1 MRHVVMLLCL
11 LAVAACGG
19 TPRPFEHDP
28 SRVSY
33 GRQLR
38 DKVEVAIS
46 PPRNMPDEMGERVA
60 AALAIELQSYGI
72 VAAVAPAEAPIQL
85 EGVMSTR
92 DAGMSIEVQVDW
104 RIRGKPRTDE
114 PVTIKTRA
122 PPEDYAQQA
131 ERLVSRIAQQAAP
144 RVATLIGKPPNF
156 IPKAPGQ
163 VAAGITIPY
172 EFPPDPAAAP
182 PPDGAVPTST
192 TTPTPVAA
200 KPAEQQVKVFVV
212 PVTGAPSD
220 GNRQLTSG
228 MRRALGSSKLVITDQ
243 ADSEAFAVAGT
254 VSLTQIDERTG
265 KLVVKWVVKDPAG
278 KTIGDIEQSNP
289 VPMAAAK
296 GSWAGF
302 GDIVAS
308 AASEGV
314 LQLLEKAINRPR

>member
-11 LAVAACGG
+11 LALAACGG
-19 TPRPFEHDP
+19 TPRPFEHNP
-28 SRVSY
+28 SQVSY
-33 GRQLR
+33 ARQIR

-46 PPRNMPDEMGERVA
+46 PPRNMPPEMGERVA

-72 VAAVAPAEAPIQL
+72 VAAVDPAEAPIHVD
-85 EGVMSTR
+85 GVMSTR

-114 PVTIKTRA
+114 PATVKTRA
-122 PPEDYAQQA
+122 PPEDYAEQA
-131 ERLVSRIAQQAAP
+131 ERLISRIAQQAAP

-156 IPKAPGQ
+156 IPRAPGQ
-163 VAAGITIPY
+163 VAAGVTIPY
-172 EFPPDPAAAP
+172 EFPPEPAAP
-182 PPDGAVPTST
+182 PPPEGAVPTT
-192 TTPTPVAA
+192 TTVPTPVAA
-200 KPAEQQVKVFVV
+200 KPAETQVKVLVA

-228 MRRALGSSKLVITDQ
+228 MRRALGSSKLVIVDQ
-243 ADSEAFAVAGT
+243 AEEGAFTVVGT
-254 VSLTQIDERTG
+254 VNMTPIDDRMAR
-265 KLVVKWVVKDPAG
+265 LVVKWIVKDPAG
-278 KTIGDIEQSNP
+278 KNVGDIEQSNP
-289 VPMAAAK
+289 VPLAAAK

-314 LQLLEKAINRPR
+314 LQLLEQALNRPR

>member
-11 LAVAACGG
+11 LALSACGG

-28 SRVSY
+28 SKISY
-33 GRQLR
+33 GRPLR

-46 PPRNMPDEMGERVA
+46 PPRNMPAEMGERVA

-72 VAAVAPAEAPIQL
+72 VAAVAPAEAPIQI

-104 RIRGKPRTDE
+104 RIRGRPRTDE
-114 PVTIKTRA
+114 PATVKTRA
-122 PPEDYAQQA
+122 PPEDYAQEA
-131 ERLVSRIAQQAAP
+131 ERLISRIAQQAAP

-172 EFPPDPAAAP
+172 YFPPDRAAAP
-182 PPDGAVPTST
+182 RPDGAVPTST

-200 KPAEQQVKVFVV
+200 KPAEPQLKVFVV
-212 PVTGAPSD
+212 QVTGAPSD

-228 MRRALGSSKLVITDQ
+228 MRRALGSSKLVIVDQ
-243 ADSEAFAVAGT
+243 AAGDAFSVAGT

-265 KLVVKWVVKDPAG
+265 RLVVKWVVKDPAG

-314 LQLLEKAINRPR
+314 LELLEKAINRPR

>member
-11 LAVAACGG
+11 LALAACGG
-19 TPRPFEHDP
+19 TPRPFEHDS

-33 GRQLR
+33 GRQIR

-46 PPRNMPDEMGERVA
+46 PPRNMPPEMGERVA

-72 VAAVAPAEAPIQL
+72 VAAVDPAEAPIHVD
-85 EGVMSTR
+85 GVMSTR

-114 PVTIKTRA
+114 PATVKTRA
-122 PPEDYAQQA
+122 PPEDYAEQA
-131 ERLVSRIAQQAAP
+131 ERLISRIAQQAAP

-156 IPKAPGQ
+156 IPRAPGQ
-163 VAAGITIPY
+163 VAAGVTIPY
-172 EFPPDPAAAP
+172 EFPPEPAAP
-182 PPDGAVPTST
+182 PPPEGAAPT
-192 TTPTPVAA
+192 TTTVPTPVAA
-200 KPAEQQVKVFVV
+200 KPAETQVKVLVA

-228 MRRALGSSKLVITDQ
+228 MRRALGSSKLVIVDQ
-243 ADSEAFAVAGT
+243 AEEGAFTVVGT
-254 VSLTQIDERTG
+254 VNMTPIDDRMAR
-265 KLVVKWVVKDPAG
+265 LVVKWIVKDPAG
-278 KTIGDIEQSNP
+278 KNVGDIEQSNP
-289 VPMAAAK
+289 VPLAAAK

-314 LQLLEKAINRPR
+314 LQLLEQALNRPR

>member
-11 LAVAACGG
+11 LALAACGG

-28 SRVSY
+28 SQISY

-46 PPRNMPDEMGERVA
+46 PPRNMPPEMGERVA
-60 AALAIELQSYGI
+60 ASLAIELQSYGI
-72 VAAVAPAEAPIQL
+72 NAAVAPAEAPIQV

-92 DAGMSIEVQVDW
+92 DANMSIEVQVDW
-104 RIRGKPRTDE
+104 RVRGRPRTDE
-114 PVTIKTRA
+114 PATVKTRA
-122 PPEDYAQQA
+122 PPEDYAEQA

-163 VAAGITIPY
+163 VAAGVTIPY

-182 PPDGAVPTST
+182 SPDGTVPTST

-200 KPAEQQVKVFVV
+200 KPAEPQVKVFVV
-212 PVTGAPSD
+212 QVTGAPSD

-228 MRRALGSSKLVITDQ
+228 MRRALGSSKLVIVDQ
-243 ADSEAFAVAGT
+243 ADGEAFSVVGT

-314 LQLLEKAINRPR
+314 LELLEKAINRAR